1 VHSCQQ
7 EISKEFKVER
17 DDFEGKNIKKQA
29 SNATT
34 TTSASDLDDTK
45 MTGDG
50 NESIQRETSSGN
62 DESMIDKEQA
72 NVSEDEKKNMS
83 SPERNHGK
91 EDYMDEDNMDDE
103 EKR

>member
-1 VHSCQQ
+1 
-7 EISKEFKVER
+7 
-17 DDFEGKNIKKQA
+17 
-29 SNATT
+29 
-34 TTSASDLDDTK
+34 
-45 MTGDG
+45 
-50 NESIQRETSSGN
+50 
-62 DESMIDKEQA
+62 MIDKEQA